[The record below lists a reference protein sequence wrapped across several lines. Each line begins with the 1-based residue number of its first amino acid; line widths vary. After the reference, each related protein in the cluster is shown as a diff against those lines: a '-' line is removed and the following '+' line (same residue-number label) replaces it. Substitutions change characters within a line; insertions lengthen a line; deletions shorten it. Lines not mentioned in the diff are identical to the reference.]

1 MPPTMDNE
9 IARATK
15 LALDDH
21 EYQLEAAKALRNI
34 TQKNDKEKSTKDDS
48 YPRLLVIDISL
59 LFTVLPKES
68 EILRIPERPYSYD
81 NSINTVTDRW
91 GQVVCFTELSASLI
105 LNQVRT
111 APKFSRT
118 ILALVGQTQEHGNGS
133 WVLDVLD
140 LLEVEK
146 DVKASLCVHHIQL
159 TDEDVLQA
167 VIALRQRTGLT
178 QDSIMYLTDNIETSD
193 LGQAVGLKT
202 YFMDGLTLVE
212 FKEMLCMFRKSM
224 GEAVDTSD
232 SQDDAI
238 AAVTNS
244 KGNYPAEDAE
254 GIKYLRYWN
263 NSIDTDELMGPQNI
277 SDTDPEDMSPVQLA
291 NWKKFWEKLQNG
303 GSWIED
309 AARQPDLEYM

>member
-1 MPPTMDNE
+1 
-9 IARATK
+9 
-15 LALDDH
+15 
-21 EYQLEAAKALRNI
+21 AAKALRNI
-34 TQKNDKEKSTKDDS
+34 TQKTTKKKSTKDDS

-178 QDSIMYLTDNIETSD
+178 QDSIMYLTDNIEVRNKETIMYLNIEVRDKDSIMYLTGNIEVRVKTIMYLTGNID
-193 LGQAVGLKT
+193 VRVSYRNIETLKCILPAPLND
-202 YFMDGLTLVE
+202 YINYLT
-212 FKEMLCMFRKSM
+212 
-224 GEAVDTSD
+224 GT
-232 SQDDAI
+232 
-238 AAVTNS
+238 
-244 KGNYPAEDAE
+244 
-254 GIKYLRYWN
+254 
-263 NSIDTDELMGPQNI
+263 ID
-277 SDTDPEDMSPVQLA
+277 
-291 NWKKFWEKLQNG
+291 
-303 GSWIED
+303 
-309 AARQPDLEYM
+309 